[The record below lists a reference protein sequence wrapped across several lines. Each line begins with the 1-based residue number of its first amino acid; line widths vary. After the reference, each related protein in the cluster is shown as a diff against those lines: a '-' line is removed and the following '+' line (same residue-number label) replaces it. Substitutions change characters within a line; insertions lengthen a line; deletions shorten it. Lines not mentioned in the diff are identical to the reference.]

1 MRHKNFLLQGDIG
14 IGKSTIIR
22 DSIIPYIDFVG
33 GYYTQRVLDGEE
45 KVGFLISPIKSKQD
59 YVLNRDIK
67 DLRLKDK
74 SRLFIF
80 KKPNGAWSFNN
91 EVFVHY
97 SIKYLSKGLQDN
109 KKLLVADEL
118 GGMEFQN
125 DSFLQE
131 IGKIL
136 LSQVPVLGVLKSSCN
151 FRKLK
156 RATLLETSCKNLEQF
171 KSFLSQR
178 AQVILLAP
186 GMDGNEVV
194 AQVQAFIKKSIMV
207 GN

>member
-74 SRLFIF
+74 SRLFIL
-80 KKPNGAWSFNN
+80 KNP
-91 EVFVHY
+91 
-97 SIKYLSKGLQDN
+97 
-109 KKLLVADEL
+109 
-118 GGMEFQN
+118 ME
-125 DSFLQE
+125 
-131 IGKIL
+131 
-136 LSQVPVLGVLKSSCN
+136 
-151 FRKLK
+151 
-156 RATLLETSCKNLEQF
+156 
-171 KSFLSQR
+171 
-178 AQVILLAP
+178 P
-186 GMDGNEVV
+186 GRLIMRSL
-194 AQVQAFIKKSIMV
+194 FITA
-207 GN
+207 